1 MDARQAELCKQLSKM
16 SSDQAADWLIDT
28 YPIDS
33 DEWGEA
39 IFLLP
44 HRSWKKTEQQRLAN
58 HFFKKLPFSGYRGY
72 EAFASIMSVASMVG
86 CVKKALPEDAAR
98 RELLLY
104 YLVPVLRRSA
114 KNDSDRRIIEDFV
127 GGIEEEVG

>member
-1 MDARQAELCKQLSKM
+1 MNARQMALCKQLVKM

-28 YPIDS
+28 YPVDS

-39 IFLLP
+39 ILLLP
-44 HRSWKKTEQQRLAN
+44 HRSWKKAEQQRLASY
-58 HFFKKLPFSGYRGY
+58 FFKKLPFSGYRGY

-86 CVKKALPEDAAR
+86 CVKNALPEDTAR

-104 YLVPVLRRSA
+104 YLVPVLNRSA
-114 KNDSDRRIIEDFV
+114 KNDSDRRIIHDFV
-127 GGIEEEVG
+127 IGVS